1 MGGFPQ
7 SEQSAP
13 IEAPAQAA
21 AQGSSSLSNTHD
33 AAPPHNGEHIPASRA
48 VRDIKS
54 PGVAR
59 VEAISASITFTD
71 RIFIFFGIFLVAYVY
86 GLDGTLRYTYQ
97 TYATSDFGQHSL
109 LSTVNTVRAVIAAAA
124 QPTSAKIADVFG
136 RVELICLS
144 IFFYVIGTI
153 IEAVATNVKTFA
165 AGAVIYQVGF
175 TMIILLLEVVIAD
188 ITSTRARLFFS
199 YIPALPFIINT
210 WVSGNIAETTMNN
223 TTWHWGIGMFAIIY
237 PVCAIPLILSLL
249 IVTRRAKKSGVLEG
263 WQSSFQIFGVSNVF
277 LELFWVLDVIGII
290 LVIAVFALILVPINL
305 ANASPDSW
313 KSAHILAPLVI
324 GVCCI
329 PAFILWELKSPHP
342 LAPFRLM
349 KDRSVWAPM
358 GIAVLLNFA
367 WGMQADFLY
376 TVLVVGFDFSIK
388 TATRITS
395 LYSFT
400 SVIIGPLLGV
410 LVYYVRRLK
419 MFIIAGT
426 ALFLVAF
433 GLLIRY
439 RGSPSGDGKA
449 GVIGAQVVLGI
460 AGGMFP
466 YPAQASLQVF
476 LRHENLATMTALYLA
491 TYNLGSAFG
500 NAVSG
505 AMWRQILPSKLDEG
519 LGNINATLA
528 DAVFADPLS
537 AAVTYPMGTPERTAI
552 IHAIQQVQRYLCI
565 VGICLCVPLIIF
577 AISMRNPKLNNA
589 QTLAKDLDTDSDA
602 DADNKRT
609 SGQA

>member
-1 MGGFPQ
+1 MGGLPKGEEP
-7 SEQSAP
+7 STV
-13 IEAPAQAA
+13 PAMDADVD
-21 AQGSSSLSNTHD
+21 GSLNKGNDGVPTHGNN
-33 AAPPHNGEHIPASRA
+33 NGEHIPASRA
-48 VRDIKS
+48 VRDLKS

-59 VEAISASITFTD
+59 VEAISNSITFTD

-86 GLDGTLRYTYQ
+86 GLDGTLRYTFQ

-136 RVELICLS
+136 RVELILLS
-144 IFFYVIGTI
+144 IFFYVVGTI
-153 IEAVATNVKTFA
+153 VEAVATNVKTFA
-165 AGAVIYQVGF
+165 AGAIIYQVGY

-210 WVSGNIAETTMNN
+210 WVSGNIAEEVMNN

-237 PVCAIPLILSLL
+237 PVCALPLIISLL
-249 IVTRRAKKSGVLEG
+249 VVSRRARKNGLLDN
-263 WQSSFQIFGVSNVF
+263 WQSSFKIFGVSNVF

-290 LVIAVFALILVPINL
+290 LVIAVFALILVPINI
-305 ANASPDSW
+305 ADGNPDVW
-313 KSAHILAPLVI
+313 KEAHIVAPLVV

-329 PAFILWELKSPHP
+329 PAFILWELKAPHP

-358 GIAVLLNFA
+358 GIATLLNFA
-367 WGMQADFLY
+367 WGMQADYLY

-400 SVIIGPLLGV
+400 SVIVGPLLGV
-410 LVYYVRRLK
+410 LVFYVRRLK
-419 MFIIAGT
+419 VFIVAGT
-426 ALFLVAF
+426 ALFMVAF

-439 RGSPSGDGKA
+439 RGSASGDGKV
-449 GVIGAQVVLGI
+449 GVVAAQVVLGI

-476 LRHENLATMTALYLA
+476 LRHENLATMTGLYLA
-491 TYNLGSAFG
+491 TYSIGSALG

-505 AMWRQILPSKLDEG
+505 AMWRQILPGKLDTG

-528 DAVFADPLS
+528 DAVFANPL
-537 AAVTYPMGTPERTAI
+537 AAATTYPMGTPERTAI
-552 IHAIQQVQRYLCI
+552 IEAIQQVQRYLCI
-565 VGICLCVPLIIF
+565 TGISLCVPLIVF
-577 AISMRNPKLNNA
+577 AICMRNPKLNEA
-589 QTLAKDLDTDSDA
+589 QTLAKGPDSDSETDVDKKQSSDRA
-602 DADNKRT
+602 
-609 SGQA
+609 

>member
-1 MGGFPQ
+1 MGGLPNSDSPSPVTGADKEVNNTF
-7 SEQSAP
+7 SNNANDA
-13 IEAPAQAA
+13 IPA
-21 AQGSSSLSNTHD
+21 HD
-33 AAPPHNGEHIPASRA
+33 QQPTTASRA

-59 VEAISASITFTD
+59 VEALASCITFSD
-71 RIFIFFGIFLVAYVY
+71 RIFIFLGIFLVAYVY

-124 QPTSAKIADVFG
+124 QPTAAKIADVFG
-136 RVELICLS
+136 RVELIMLS
-144 IFFYVIGTI
+144 IFFYVVGTI
-153 IEAVATNVKTFA
+153 VEAVATDVKTFA
-165 AGAVIYQVGF
+165 AGAVIYQVGY

-188 ITSTRARLFFS
+188 ITSTRSRLFFS
-199 YIPALPFIINT
+199 YVPAVPFIINT
-210 WVSGNIAETTMNN
+210 WVSGDIAEAVIGN
-223 TTWHWGIGMFAIIY
+223 TSWHWGIGMFAIIY
-237 PVCAIPLILSLL
+237 PVCAIPLMASLM
-249 IVTRRAKKSGVLEG
+249 VVSHRAKKSGLLDN
-263 WQSSFQIFGVSNVF
+263 WRSSFQIFGVSNVF

-290 LVIAVFALILVPINL
+290 LVIAVFALILVPINI
-305 ANASPDSW
+305 AGGFADTW
-313 KSAHILAPLVI
+313 KQAHIIAPLVI

-329 PAFILWELKSPHP
+329 PAFIFWELKAPHP
-342 LAPFRLM
+342 LVPFRLM
-349 KDRSVWAPM
+349 MDRSVWAPM

-376 TVLVVGFDFSIK
+376 TVLVVAFDFSIK
-388 TATRITS
+388 TATRIIS

-410 LVYYVRRLK
+410 LVFYVRRLK
-419 MFIIAGT
+419 VFIIAGT
-426 ALFLVAF
+426 ALFMVAF

-449 GVIGAQVVLGI
+449 GVIAAQVVLGA

-491 TYNLGSAFG
+491 TYNIGSALG

-505 AMWRQILPSKLDEG
+505 AMWRQLLPSRLDNG

-528 DAVFADPLS
+528 EAVFADPLT
-537 AAVTYPMGTPERTAI
+537 AAATYPMGTPERTAI
-552 IHAIQQVQRYLCI
+552 INAIQSVQRYLCI
-565 VGICLCVPLIIF
+565 AGISLCAPLIIF
-577 AISMRNPKLNNA
+577 AICMRNPKLNDQ
-589 QTLAKDLDTDSDA
+589 QTLAKDVESDSETEA
-602 DADNKRT
+602 ESKR
-609 SGQA
+609 AAERA